1 MALSDAD
8 FYAFSRATGTPV
20 VEDPEAKARIAPQ
33 VAEWRRN
40 QLKSPETKQAESSNL
55 LQNLGLGAAVAGL
68 GALGVAALG
77 RRGGVRMGN
86 VGRAAA
92 QGVQEVNFEDLGNVY
107 RAAGRTQ
114 PPPSRPAPSR
124 PAPTPAAA
132 PTPPPRPAT
141 SRRGGVQLADLNQIP
156 GTEPRGLL
164 RGREPGG
171 EITRTPRQVGIVPA
185 EITEV
190 AVSDITPT
198 AATRQLPGTKDFI
211 AGYFQKTGTPAGY
224 LTEAVDEI
232 APIADRADEL
242 LMERELNRQ
251 RDIARKIRAQ
261 EATIQGAGER
271 VLAEIQAEA
280 AQAPQ
285 QIVAVEQVK
294 PESLVTKQQNAQ
306 AFLNDQISNAIN
318 VAEDQMT
325 GRVKAQLQRNEDLDM
340 SQVDLLEEMAEQSR
354 IQGME
359 QDEPINQVAA
369 SLTDGLP
376 VDQAEGEGRINQ
388 LVEQGKRYLRAQEV
402 DLDYDYSAENAI
414 QTQQVNQRIRRA
426 LALRNQ
432 ANQILD
438 EIKLEGQQVSPQ
450 VSPQEFAS
458 EFNKQYR
465 EELNDELA
473 LVDNARQRAELRGE
487 ETREIGEDIESLLT
501 GGIAPIETTMRG
513 RQLRG
518 GKPGITG
525 DIAYLDEAGRF
536 ASADTGLK
544 TRQEQ
549 GPQFEE
555 KARTLNRLRSAS
567 DEELTY
573 ILQKNQQALANNQPR
588 TRLEAD
594 TARLASEVL
603 RSRAVNN
610 PEPTQLQLNALE
622 RAQASVDLSRQILN
636 QARNQRPTL
645 APGPAQDVARSMETL
660 RRGMIVEPSEPLPE
674 YPSVQQLRT
683 GYVSEEKGDIGPILG
698 APDVYTGAAAEAA
711 GPVIFTGKSKANTVI
726 RGPRIT
732 GAVETATGR
741 RYLTQDNPDVIGTVY
756 NVAGT
761 PRNRAIAAQ
770 VEQNA
775 QNFLA
780 DALAGGLQQKAIS
793 TPETYVTPGREPGPL
808 LPPQQ
813 GPRISPLS
821 LAGSLGLPGQ
831 EPSKRTG
838 YTQYRPGRSVA
849 APISPFIGDMPGGT
863 VIATLQTPSRP
874 VPAGRDIGARPGTM
888 DLTRRGEKARYYSQ
902 VPQTQFITGMEPASI
917 GPLTQS
923 PGLARIG
930 GYYEDPIIG
939 AGRKQIIQPTSIGQ
953 RIAYPHMTPLRQAP
967 DYSGNIATNIP
978 RYGIGGEDW
987 QNDLMRSAFRRGGPM
1002 RTYRAEP

>member
-1 MALSDAD
+1 
-8 FYAFSRATGTPV
+8 V

-55 LQNLGLGAAVAGL
+55 LQTLGLGAAAAGL
-68 GALGVAALG
+68 GVLGLRALG

-92 QGVQEVNFEDLGNVY
+92 QGVQEVDFEDLGNVY

-124 PAPTPAAA
+124 PAPTSTAA
-132 PTPPPRPAT
+132 PTPTPRPAG
-141 SRRGGVQLADLNQIP
+141 SRRGGVQLADISQLP

-171 EITRTPRQVGIVPA
+171 EITRTPRQAGIVPA

-198 AATRQLPGTKDFI
+198 AAERQLPGAKDFI

-224 LTEAVDEI
+224 LTEAATET
-232 APIADRADEL
+232 AP
-242 LMERELNRQ
+242 
-251 RDIARKIRAQ
+251 
-261 EATIQGAGER
+261 
-271 VLAEIQAEA
+271 
-280 AQAPQ
+280 
-285 QIVAVEQVK
+285 IVAVEQVK

-306 AFLNDQISNAIN
+306 SFLNDQIANAIGS
-318 VAEDQMT
+318 AEDQMT
-325 GRVKAQLQRNEDLDM
+325 GRVKSQLQRNEDLDM

-450 VSPQEFAS
+450 ASPQEFAA

-465 EELNDELA
+465 EELNDQLA

-544 TRQEQ
+544 ARQEQ

-555 KARTLNRLRSAS
+555 KARTLNRLREAS

-573 ILQKNQQALANNQPR
+573 ILQKNQQAFASNQPR
-588 TRLEAD
+588 TPLEAD

-603 RSRAVNN
+603 RSRATYNV
-610 PEPTQLQLNALE
+610 EPTQLQLSALE

-645 APGPAQDVARSMETL
+645 APGPAQDVARAMETL
-660 RRGMIVEPSEPLPE
+660 RRGMSVEPSEPLPE
-674 YPSVQQLRT
+674 FPSVQQLRT

-711 GPVIFTGKSKANTVI
+711 GPVIFTGKSKANSVI

-793 TPETYVTPGREPGPL
+793 TPAPYVTPAREPGPVI
-808 LPPQQ
+808 PPQY
-813 GPRISPLS
+813 GPRVSPLS

-831 EPSKRTG
+831 EPSKRTN
-838 YTQYRPGRSVA
+838 YSQYRPGRSVA

-863 VIATLQTPSRP
+863 VIATLQTPSKP
-874 VPAGRDIGARPGTM
+874 VPASRDIGARPGTM

-902 VPQTQFITGMEPASI
+902 LPQTQFITGQEPSPI

-923 PGLARIG
+923 PGLSRVG

-939 AGRKQIIQPTSIGQ
+939 AGGKQIIQPTSIGQ